1 MLLLFAACAQNAD
14 LFDTASATPAVNGP
28 PLRELSS
35 DDCPDFSTS
44 GETVSFSSSGAE
56 RRATI
61 LIPENNSTPSAL
73 VFFFHGLLDS
83 SYSNPTEL
91 MSRSLNLQELSNE
104 RNAVVVL
111 PESNLW
117 TLMGMEFFL
126 WQLEDGTISEDL
138 VLYDDLRTCA
148 AENLSIDL
156 TKVSSIGFSGGALFN
171 TILISERSSEL
182 SAAVELSGGSDYEIP
197 TFEEK
202 MAPYSTPE
210 YPLPV
215 LLVEGGEAD
224 LWPDASF
231 PIVNFKEGTERLESQ
246 LLSDGHHVGRCTH
259 TQGHNITSNTFDLAI
274 EWLSNHTHDVPSP
287 MIDLSNWDCWLP

>member
-1 MLLLFAACAQNAD
+1 MLFLLVACAQDPD
-14 LFDTASATPAVNGP
+14 LFDTASTTAAIKGP
-28 PLRELSS
+28 PLRSLSS

-44 GETVSFSSSGAE
+44 GETTSFISSGEE

-61 LIPENNSTPSAL
+61 VIPENIPEPSAL

-83 SYSNPTEL
+83 SYSNPTDL
-91 MSRSLNLQELSNE
+91 MSRSLDLQDLADE
-104 RNAVVVL
+104 RNAVIIL
-111 PESNLW
+111 PESKTW
-117 TLMGMEFFL
+117 ELMGMEFFL

-156 TKVSSIGFSGGALFN
+156 EQVSSIGFSGGALFN
-171 TILISERSSEL
+171 TVLISQRGSEL
-182 SAAVELSGGSDYEIP
+182 AAAVELSGGSDYEIP
-197 TFEEK
+197 TFEEN

-210 YPLPV
+210 HAMPV
-215 LLVEGGEAD
+215 LLVEGGDTD

-231 PIVNFKEGTERLESQ
+231 PIVNFKEGTERLEAQ
-246 LLSDGHHVGRCTH
+246 LLNDGHHIGRCSH

-274 EWLSNHTHDVPSP
+274 EWLSNHTYNVPSP
-287 MIDLSNWDCWLP
+287 MTDLSEWDCWLP